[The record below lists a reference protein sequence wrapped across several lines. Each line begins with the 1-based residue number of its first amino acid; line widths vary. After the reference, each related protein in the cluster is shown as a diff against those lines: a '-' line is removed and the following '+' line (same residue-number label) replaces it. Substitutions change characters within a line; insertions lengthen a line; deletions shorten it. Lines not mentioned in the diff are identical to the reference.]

1 MKNSCAWMALLL
13 PIGCVDAHDV
23 WLGADPPR
31 AKPGDAVHLGL
42 TVGERGNV
50 ERVAF
55 DPPRVERLWVTW
67 SDGASDIDVVAP
79 QDEIDLRVHA
89 KGTYSVGYVSRP
101 ATSELGSDKFDDYLR
116 EEHLEQISE
125 QRRTARRPSAPAS
138 AKLVREHYSRS
149 LKTLIGVGDDALMD
163 CPLGLPLELS
173 LVRAS
178 PSHLVVRATFNGEPI
193 AGLWVD
199 RGDAQA
205 ASVEGHSTDSKGLVS
220 FARWEGDWI
229 LRATHMQ
236 ASDEKDVDFR
246 SWWATTVFRW
256 DDAGATDCVR
266 GRQEHIRRNR

>member
-1 MKNSCAWMALLL
+1 MKKLCAWIALLL
-13 PIGCVDAHDV
+13 PAGLVNAHDV

-42 TVGERGNV
+42 TVGEQGNV
-50 ERVAF
+50 ERMGF
-55 DPPRVERLWVTW
+55 DPQRVEHLWVTW
-67 SDGASDIDVVAP
+67 SDGTRDIDVVVP
-79 QDEIDLRVHA
+79 QDDIELRVHA
-89 KGTYSVGYVSRP
+89 EGTYSVGYVSRP
-101 ATSELGSDKFDDYLR
+101 ATSELESHKFDEYLR
-116 EEHLEQISE
+116 EEHLGQISE
-125 QRRTARRPSAPAS
+125 QRRNARRPTEPAS
-138 AKLVREHYSRS
+138 EKPVREHYSRS
-149 LKTLIGVGDDALMD
+149 LKTLIGVGEGALMD

-178 PSHLVVRATFNGEPI
+178 PSHLIVRATFEGQPL

-205 ASVEGHSTDSKGLVS
+205 ASAEGHSTDSHGLVS

-236 ASDEKDVDFR
+236 ASSEKDVDFR

-256 DDAGATDCVR
+256 NDAGVAECVR
-266 GRQEHIRRNR
+266 AR